1 MRQVVST
8 TGKHQRMQVHVAQT
22 SSWPQEGW
30 LGFLYVCCGSRWG
43 DQTRMRNRD
52 ERVIYNICTSTPQET
67 ARDSKVKKDKVPFRG
82 QRRRDEGNGGQV
94 DRHSWKG
101 IRDKTSCAGYR
112 CPIIHHSSQPKAEC
126 KPEVEDPERTRKKP
140 MKTPE
145 EVHTTRH
152 YGNNMVDVVRPS
164 QSIIYNYT
172 EKLETGH
179 LLNLRVSEVDSGGG
193 KGD

>member
-1 MRQVVST
+1 
-8 TGKHQRMQVHVAQT
+8 
-22 SSWPQEGW
+22 
-30 LGFLYVCCGSRWG
+30 
-43 DQTRMRNRD
+43 
-52 ERVIYNICTSTPQET
+52 
-67 ARDSKVKKDKVPFRG
+67 
-82 QRRRDEGNGGQV
+82 
-94 DRHSWKG
+94 
-101 IRDKTSCAGYR
+101 
-112 CPIIHHSSQPKAEC
+112 
-126 KPEVEDPERTRKKP
+126 

-193 KGD
+193 EGRLTLALGERMSIHLVF